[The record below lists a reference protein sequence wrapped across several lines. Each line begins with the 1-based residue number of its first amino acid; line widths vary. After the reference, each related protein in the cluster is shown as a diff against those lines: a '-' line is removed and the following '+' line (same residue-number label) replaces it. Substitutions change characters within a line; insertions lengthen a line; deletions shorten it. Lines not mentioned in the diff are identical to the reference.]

1 MLYMFNET
9 ESQEKNWPHSQART
23 SFGKQAFHH
32 QIVITCFSRRIRNFF
47 SLTGSVSAHS
57 WIRLRNCHL
66 SVKYFFSL
74 RTNNLTYQ
82 GGRYEPSSPLT
93 NHLHARSLPRSQ
105 AQLTEWLTL
114 FSPSKK
120 VPTVQLNFLLR
131 EFFPRRKK
139 QSFFVGSAENVAE
152 TSTGAENGRKR
163 PKTVGRFSNGPL
175 AARNGHLLNRPE
187 PSGPSFILRLWSDL
201 EDP

>member
-1 MLYMFNET
+1 MNYVKKLPFISLEL
-9 ESQEKNWPHSQART
+9 
-23 SFGKQAFHH
+23 
-32 QIVITCFSRRIRNFF
+32 F
-47 SLTGSVSAHS
+47 SL
-57 WIRLRNCHL
+57 
-66 SVKYFFSL
+66 K
-74 RTNNLTYQ
+74 TNNLTYQ

-139 QSFFVGSAENVAE
+139 RSFFVGSAENVAE
-152 TSTGAENGRKR
+152 TSTGAENGPKR
-163 PKTVGRFSNGPL
+163 PKTAENGPK
-175 AARNGHLLNRPE
+175 RS
-187 PSGPSFILRLWSDL
+187 PSEDSRMALWPL
-201 EDP
+201 ETVIY